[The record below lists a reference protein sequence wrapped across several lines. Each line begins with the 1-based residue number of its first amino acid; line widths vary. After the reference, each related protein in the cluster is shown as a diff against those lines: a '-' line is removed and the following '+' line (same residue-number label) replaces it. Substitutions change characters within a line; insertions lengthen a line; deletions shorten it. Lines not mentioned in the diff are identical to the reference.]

1 MSKKLDYNYCKAA
14 PILEWMSHK
23 WALIV
28 LLRIE
33 EKQQNDTADIGIR
46 YGELFRSIPHI
57 SEKVLAATLD
67 YLEKEG
73 LVIREEHDGF
83 PPLVQYSLTS
93 LAKAFLLEISYVIE
107 WGQLHFEEIT
117 SKRSYGKS

>member
-1 MSKKLDYNYCKAA
+1 MRL
-14 PILEWMSHK
+14 PTF
-23 WALIV
+23 
-28 LLRIE
+28 LLTISYPE
-33 EKQQNDTADIGIR
+33 LR
-46 YGELFRSIPHI
+46 Y
-57 SEKVLAATLD
+57 

-117 SKRSYGKS
+117 SKRSYGKN